1 MDSVFVFHAF
11 VAGSMFVVGL
21 ILIAHSLAQ
30 TANFQR

>member
-1 MDSVFVFHAF
+1 VDPVFVFHAI

-30 TANFQR
+30 TARFQR